1 MKFIKMIMIV
11 LTLGVLAGCDVSG
24 NLDYSDFKNRQVTK
38 SNAMEQVEGTYY
50 IYIYSDGCKYCDEIK
65 QDVLSYADKG
75 STKLYLYNF
84 STYPVETTTDASYS
98 NVGATSMLS
107 VRLYGTP
114 TLFKVVDNVITSQY
128 IGYNQVKNQ
137 LK

>member
-65 QDVLSYADKG
+65 QTVLSYADKG

-107 VRLYGTP
+107 VRVYGTP

>member
-38 SNAMEQVEGTYY
+38 SNAMEQVEGTYF
-50 IYIYSDGCKYCDEIK
+50 IYIYSDGCKFCDEIK
-65 QDVLSYADKG
+65 QTVLSYADTG
-75 STKLYLYNF
+75 SIKLYLYNF
-84 STYPVETTTDASYS
+84 STYPVETTSDETYS

-107 VRLYGTP
+107 VRVYGTP